1 MDTAS
6 PSWHTF
12 RIRFRTAKT
21 FPVCP
26 ELDEFLL
33 VEDDEEAVWIR
44 SVGGGPIGETEWL
57 TVRGA
62 RYRSHAAAIEAGERW
77 RDVLERAL
85 AGLHVPADFG
95 ERKAFSSWTN
105 PDVLNRRSE
114 SMGARVM
121 NEVHGLIAFPTGAPV
136 HLISSS
142 ASVYVPRSVES
153 LRDAVLSPSNRR
165 LHAQQR
171 LAFDLY
177 SHAVL
182 APSPDAKFVLFMM
195 AVEALMTP
203 FDRSEP
209 VHRVVEGL
217 RSVILSAGL
226 SDAERDALLSHV
238 GQAKRAS
245 FRQQGERLAASLGDR
260 RYGGMPVREFFVH
273 CYKLRGRLV
282 HGDAERPS
290 QDEVT
295 RRAAHLRTFVGDL
308 IAGPALVREM
318 GPTAGALLD

>member
-1 MDTAS
+1 M
-6 PSWHTF
+6 
-12 RIRFRTAKT
+12 
-21 FPVCP
+21 
-26 ELDEFLL
+26 DEFL
-33 VEDDEEAVWIR
+33 VAEDDEEVVWIR
-44 SVGGGPIGETEWL
+44 SVGGGPVGGTEWL

-62 RYRSHAAAIEAGERW
+62 RYPSHAAAIEAGERW

-121 NEVHGLIAFPTGAPV
+121 NEVHGLIAFPTGEPV
-136 HLISSS
+136 RLMS
-142 ASVYVPRSVES
+142 ASASAYAPRSVES
-153 LRDAVLSPSNRR
+153 LRDAVVSPFNRG

-177 SHAVL
+177 SHGIL

-203 FDRSEP
+203 FDRSEH
-209 VHRVVEGL
+209 VHRVVDDL
-217 RSVILSAGL
+217 RSVVLSAGL
-226 SDAERDALLSHV
+226 AGAERDALLSHV

-245 FRQQGERLAASLGDR
+245 FRQQGERLAATLADR
-260 RYGGMPVREFFVH
+260 RYGDPVTHV
-273 CYKLRGRLV
+273 KM
-282 HGDAERPS
+282 
-290 QDEVT
+290 
-295 RRAAHLRTFVGDL
+295 RA
-308 IAGPALVREM
+308 
-318 GPTAGALLD
+318 